1 MNLTSVNEV
10 LTFAIRKEADAGALY
25 RMAAERSNP
34 GVKKAFEEL
43 AREEDGHKKK
53 LEALDLKK
61 LERVKMK
68 PAKGPAEGT
77 SQGPAEGLGIAEMFS
92 DVPYSSDMS
101 YAEVLRMAIK
111 NEVASHTLY
120 TSAAEAVSE
129 SGVKKVLLD
138 FAKEESKHKMR
149 LEKIYDEDI
158 LQEF

>member
-10 LTFAIRKEADAGALY
+10 LTFAIRKEADAAAFY

-68 PAKGPAEGT
+68 PAEGT

-101 YAEVLRMAIK
+101 YAELLRMAIK

-120 TSAAEAVSE
+120 TSAAGAVSDP
-129 SGVKKVLLD
+129 GVKKVLLA
-138 FAKEESKHKMR
+138 FAKEESKHKTR

>member
-10 LTFAIRKEADAGALY
+10 LTFAIRKEADAAAFY

-68 PAKGPAEGT
+68 PAEGP
-77 SQGPAEGLGIAEMFS
+77 SQGMGIAEMFS

-101 YAEVLRMAIK
+101 YAELLRMAIK

-120 TSAAEAVSE
+120 TSAAGAVSDP
-129 SGVKKVLLD
+129 GVKKVLLA

-149 LEKIYDEDI
+149 LEKIYDEDV

>member
-1 MNLTSVNEV
+1 MNLKSVNEV
-10 LTFAIRKEADAGALY
+10 LTFAIRKEADAAAFY

-61 LERVKMK
+61 LERAKMK
-68 PAKGPAEGT
+68 PAKGPAQGP
-77 SQGPAEGLGIAEMFS
+77 SQGMGIAEMFS

-101 YAEVLRMAIK
+101 YAELLRMAIK

-120 TSAAEAVSE
+120 TSAAEAVSDP
-129 SGVKKVLLD
+129 GVKKVLLA
-138 FAKEESKHKMR
+138 FAKEESKHKTR

>member
-10 LTFAIRKEADAGALY
+10 LTFAIRKEADAGAFY

-68 PAKGPAEGT
+68 PAEGT

-101 YAEVLRMAIK
+101 YAELLRMAIK

-120 TSAAEAVSE
+120 TSAAEAVSDP
-129 SGVKKVLLD
+129 GVKKVLLA